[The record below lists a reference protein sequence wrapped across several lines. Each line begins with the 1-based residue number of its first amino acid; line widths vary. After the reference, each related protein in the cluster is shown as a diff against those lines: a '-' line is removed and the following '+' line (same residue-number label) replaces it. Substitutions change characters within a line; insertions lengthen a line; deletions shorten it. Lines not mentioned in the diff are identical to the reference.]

1 MTTLAIIHAFAY
13 MSIRLLTWF
22 AYLTYLPLFAKI
34 VQGFATNKILISR
47 GSGNPHKYV
56 YNYSQNIIAG

>member
-1 MTTLAIIHAFAY
+1 
-13 MSIRLLTWF
+13 MSIRLLAWF
-22 AYLTYLPLFAKI
+22 VYLTYLPLFAKI

-47 GSGNPHKYV
+47 SSGNPHKYI